1 VELIG
6 GCSNLSDANNNG
18 LRLHRPKLA
27 APGDLATW
35 EIRKSQSPEV
45 NNCPQKHIEDIT
57 C

>member
-1 VELIG
+1 MELIG